1 MKKLKIGITM
11 GDMNGIGLEVIL
23 KALVRKEILNL
34 CTPLIYSSAKVVA
47 YHKNIVNLE
56 DFQFQSVKSAEKPF
70 TGKVN
75 VVNCWSDVANITLG
89 AATEEGGKY
98 AFESLKRA
106 VSDLKAGH
114 IDAIVTAP
122 INKEAMQLGGFQHPG
137 HTEYLSEEFQATESL
152 MLLVSEQLKVGVVT
166 NHLPIKDVADAITKE
181 LVIKKINLMNDT
193 LKMDFGIERPTIA
206 VLGLNPHASDNGVIG
221 QEEAAVIRPAIVEC
235 KKNNIMCVG
244 PFPADGFFGTSQ
256 YRKFDGVLAMYHDQG
271 LIPFKALSFGDGVN
285 FTAGLNGIRTSPDH
299 GTAFNIAGKNM
310 ADPSSFRQALYLAI
324 DICRNRSDFQE
335 IKDSRKSK
343 REQPSEPSEES

>member
-23 KALVRKEILNL
+23 KALDRKEIVNL

-56 DFQFQSVKSAEKPF
+56 DFQFQSVNSAENLF

-75 VVNCWSDVANITLG
+75 VVNCWSDTANIALG
-89 AATEEGGKY
+89 KATEESGKY
-98 AFESLKRA
+98 AFESLKQA
-106 VSDLKAGH
+106 VADLKNGI

-122 INKEAMQLGGFQHPG
+122 INKEAMQMGGFQHPG
-137 HTEYLSEEFQATESL
+137 HTEYLSQEFQATESL
-152 MLLVSEQLKVGVVT
+152 MLLVSEQLKVGLVT
-166 NHLPIKDVADAITKE
+166 NHLPIKDVAGAITKE
-181 LVIKKINLMNDT
+181 LIIKKINLMNDS
-193 LKMDFGIERPTIA
+193 LKMDFGLERPTIA

-221 QEEAAVIRPAIVEC
+221 QEEEAIIRPAIVEC

-244 PFPADGFFGTSQ
+244 PFPADGFFGTGQ
-256 YRKFDGVLAMYHDQG
+256 YRKFDGIMAMYHDQG
-271 LIPFKALSFGDGVN
+271 LIPFKTLSFGDGVN
-285 FTAGLNGIRTSPDH
+285 FTAGLSGVRTSPDH
-299 GTAFNIAGKNM
+299 GTAFDIAGKNL

-324 DICRNRSDFQE
+324 DISRNRKDFQE